1 MQSTIG
7 SQLVRVAIA
16 GLVFCGFAS
25 AGQTLGQDQTQAHC
39 SVESKNQYYRDFEAS
54 YEGDKRNQDEA
65 LNAAKNYL
73 ACPDDSDQQE
83 VLARLNLAVGRM
95 LNAKGLSG
103 DAIAYFIKAAS
114 CNSPVKTSPQTYADL
129 AKSYLDGPYAELS
142 ADYEM
147 RFQGKDETRASL
159 LAVRTIFE
167 VVDRIVDAYAR
178 AIALTGVEPPKLLQ
192 GDGASRDSSD
202 GPAEWMDRL
211 TELYRFRHNG
221 SERGLKEMIGSIV
234 VQPMP
239 TWPIH
244 GIALPPRTR
253 HRRKIRTHSRL
264 V

>member
-1 MQSTIG
+1 MQRTVGFQSARATIAVF
-7 SQLVRVAIA
+7 L
-16 GLVFCGFAS
+16 FCGFAS
-25 AGQTLGQDQTQAHC
+25 AGKTSGQDQTQAHC
-39 SVESKNQYYRDFEAS
+39 RVESKNQYYRDFAAS

-65 LNAAKNYL
+65 LKAAKNYL

-95 LNAKGLSG
+95 LRAKGLSG
-103 DAIAYFIKAAS
+103 HAIAYFIKAAS
-114 CNSPVKTSPQTYADL
+114 YNSPVKTSPQTYADL

-147 RFQGKDETRASL
+147 KFQGKDETRASL

-178 AIALTGVEPPKLLQ
+178 AIALTGVEPPKLPH
-192 GDGASRDSSD
+192 GDGATRDHGD

-221 SERGLKEMIGSIV
+221 SERGLKEMIGHIV

-244 GIALPPRTR
+244 GIALSPRTR
-253 HRRKIRTHSRL
+253 HRRKIRTHSSL